1 MEKLRKADQ
10 ILPSRAAG
18 YIRGEIT
25 ATPLELVKEIRR
37 GLFNRLRHRQISD
50 RAYELWEQGGRP
62 MTGRDLDF
70 WLAAEREIDAR

>member
-10 ILPSRAAG
+10 ILPARAAG

-25 ATPLELVKEIRR
+25 ATQLEFVKELRR
-37 GLFNRLRHRQISD
+37 GLFSRLRHRQISD
-50 RAYELWEQGGRP
+50 RAYELWQQSGRP